1 MNEEWIADKARF
13 SYDGLKRQRL
23 SEPMIRGADGQL
35 QTVSW
40 KEALEAVAE
49 AAYQVKP
56 EEMAGIA
63 GKLSDA
69 ESMMALKDFL
79 NKMGCERIWC
89 EGDGSSVDADLRSR
103 FLLNTGIAPLEQ
115 ADVCLLIGTQVD
127 PLANATWMHLFFV
140 IVSLVRC
147 SKGNFICQKVSL
159 VLLTLALSSERI
171 CEFYLTEPWGK

>member
-127 PLANATWMHLFFV
+127 PLANATWIHLFFV
-140 IVSLVRC
+140 IVSLDRC
-147 SKGNFICQKVSL
+147 SKEIFTKVLL
-159 VLLTLALSSERI
+159 VLLTQSHFYLKGYLSSI
-171 CEFYLTEPWGK
+171 